1 LSITSIYP
9 TRLYSFTADQRKG
22 FWHDILW
29 WNSWDKT
36 KNLDK
41 RGATVTKYVTRT
53 ATVTVVKTKTPGTT
67 VRMTDTVYKT
77 KIKTR
82 TISVNGKAVTT
93 SDSEAVWES
102 GGYSAQCSGS
112 VLAGVVLAVVMVVYA

>member
-1 LSITSIYP
+1 M
-9 TRLYSFTADQRKG
+9 
-22 FWHDILW
+22 
-29 WNSWDKT
+29 
-36 KNLDK
+36 
-41 RGATVTKYVTRT
+41 TKYVTRT

-93 SDSEAVWES
+93 SDSEAVLES
-102 GGYSAQCSGS
+102 GGGVIRSARCSGS
-112 VLAGVVLAVVMVVYA
+112 VLAGVGLAVVMIVYA

>member
-1 LSITSIYP
+1 
-9 TRLYSFTADQRKG
+9 
-22 FWHDILW
+22 
-29 WNSWDKT
+29 
-36 KNLDK
+36 
-41 RGATVTKYVTRT
+41 VTKYVTRT
-53 ATVTVVKTKTPGTT
+53 ANVTVVKTETPGTT

-102 GGYSAQCSGS
+102 GGYSARCSGS